1 MTDSAIPASVP
12 SLGAAARAPWR
23 RDVGAGFL
31 VFLIALPL
39 CLGVSVASG
48 FPPMAGIL
56 TAIVGGL
63 LVSRINGSYLT
74 ITGPAAGLIVV
85 ILNAVETLGEGDALA
100 GYRYTLAA
108 IVASGALQIALGRFR
123 AGRFAAL
130 FPVSV
135 VHGMLAA
142 IGIMIMAKQ
151 IPVMAGLQPEGVSML
166 GGISRLPG
174 ELAYFVPQT
183 MAIALIGL
191 AILIGWPSL
200 GQPWLK
206 CIPAPIVVVASGMLL
221 AWLFGLAHLAPKE
234 GFRFPEQLAYAPDFL
249 VTIPDSLAASLQFP
263 DFSKVLTLTFWQNV
277 LAIALVGSLETLL
290 VAAAVDKLD
299 PDKRLSDL
307 NKDLQA
313 IGIGNMAAG
322 MIGGLPM
329 IAEIVRSSASIDA
342 GARSGWAN
350 FVHGALLLVFV
361 AAVPGLIGAIP
372 LASLA
377 ALLVYTGY
385 RLASPT
391 TFAKTMD
398 IGREQLA
405 LFVITIFA
413 VLATNLLAGVAVGIA
428 AKLLLHVGRGVPLNQ
443 LLKLSYR
450 VHKQEGRCLVKVQGS
465 ALFSNVLALKSE
477 LAGFADGKT
486 VVFDL
491 TDTYLI
497 DHTVMDFITR
507 FRDDYIEHGGRCEIH
522 GLDEHEAY
530 AEHPLAARR
539 NERSA

>member
-1 MTDSAIPASVP
+1 MTESATPAAIVSTRNP
-12 SLGAAARAPWR
+12 AKAGWR
-23 RDVGAGFL
+23 RDLGAGFL

-85 ILNAVETLGEGDALA
+85 ILNAVESLGEGDALA

-108 IVASGALQIALGRFR
+108 IMASGALQIALGRFR

-142 IGIMIMAKQ
+142 IGIMIMAKL
-151 IPVMAGLQPEGVSML
+151 IPVMAGLHPQGAGML
-166 GGISRLPG
+166 AGISRLPG
-174 ELAYFVPQT
+174 ELIYFVPQT
-183 MAIALIGL
+183 LAIALIGL
-191 AILIGWPSL
+191 AILIGWPRL

-206 CIPAPIVVVASGMLL
+206 RIPAPIVVVASGMLL

-234 GFRFPEQLAYAPDFL
+234 GFRFPDQLAYAPDFL

-263 DFSKVLTLTFWQNV
+263 DFSKILTLTFWQNV

-313 IGIGNMAAG
+313 IGAGNMVAG

-329 IAEIVRSSASIDA
+329 IAEIVRSSTSIDA

-385 RLASPT
+385 RLTSPA

-398 IGREQLA
+398 VGREQLA

-413 VLATNLLAGVAVGIA
+413 VLATNLLAGVAVGVV
-428 AKLLLHVGRGVPLNQ
+428 AKLLLHIGRGVPLNQ

-450 VHKQEGRCLVKVQGS
+450 VEKQDGRCLVKVQGS

-497 DHTVMDFITR
+497 DHTVMDFIDR
-507 FRDDYIEHGGRCEIH
+507 FRDDYIERGGRCEIH
-522 GLDEHEAY
+522 GLEEHEAY

-539 NERSA
+539 NEGAA